1 MLRNLYTYYNTMSDI
16 RVSSASSGESASV
29 ARDQFAT
36 LPHLKAWIE
45 LEFSVSV
52 AEQLLLTVAAEQ
64 VKMAH
69 LATQNEL
76 FVFDRSVVGGSVAS
90 ELKYQAPKAKAL
102 GTGSDPSQWALTVLT
117 HCSRLVEELKRV
129 GTEIGTVKR
138 ATKVAITQMKQHS
151 QNLDKNLVNVKEYSK
166 ELNSGI
172 SPLVGVD
179 LVQLRDNTRSVRLV
193 APAVFGKKQILSD
206 WLDLQQL
213 QNIVVEF
220 KTEFPSCM
228 TKLQTLEQELTQLSK
243 DTQTLVNSTDVWIGG
258 TNSDVL
264 CNEAVGVLR
273 QLSELTNGD
282 HMSQDAIKAVN
293 NCQNQILDLHKALAK
308 AKFQTVQHSQKVLQS
323 ISQLQ
328 SRSTKLKPR
337 LTQIGVELTKYEE
350 KRVQAMKQV
359 DVEFVYGCVLVEML
373 RRTVWSQSGDNY
385 IKSEIGTRVAWKKQF
400 QDTFPFVDILNEQ
413 EDLNLDTI
421 STSSPSIV
429 HNLVIARPVVTEYI
443 SQVSSKEVRNNLES
457 LLAGISGSAA
467 ATSSFPRSL
476 FRNGSISGSLMAERA
491 PISSM
496 TNADDKTRGYE
507 ARIRKLEDL
516 LHKQRMSQDTSRWSV
531 SPGTPSAGFAVLS
544 PGPLGSEGAVRG
556 SSLSPDPVETREQIE
571 AREKAEEAARK
582 AEEERLQREKEAAE
596 ALQVKIDKLS
606 QSLLHTENE
615 KNDLMANLASMEAD
629 FSRERRCLVQEISE
643 LKLRVEELEE
653 QVETAAEK
661 SIERHQRAD
670 QETDELEERVKAM
683 TLVQNNVDD
692 ENSRLKI
699 TLQDMSQRLYTGY
712 KRNCVLLESLGLQ
725 AQKEYDSDGSEVL
738 SFDIHRVKGL
748 RKKHRGKKGE
758 KTDKDSESES
768 ADDFSA
774 LYWATKTTPDSFESS
789 YRTFLARIFLDYDLY
804 VEKVAKRFEDLEHL
818 ARKLQ
823 KEARNYRTMTQQ
835 LDDETRSKIALNRF
849 KVGDLVLFLP
859 TRDPSRQP
867 QPWAAFNVGAP
878 HFFLKQKPG
887 RELKERDW
895 LVGRI
900 TGMEERVVNGGVGDR
915 VENPFDLAQG
925 LRWWWL
931 EAEEE

>member
-1 MLRNLYTYYNTMSDI
+1 MSEI
-16 RVSSASSGESASV
+16 RVSSASSGVSVGAS
-29 ARDQFAT
+29 RDQFSS
-36 LPHLKAWIE
+36 LPHFKAWIE

-52 AEQLLLTVAAEQ
+52 PEQLLLTVAAEQ

-69 LATQNEL
+69 LGTQNEL
-76 FVFDRSVVGGSVAS
+76 FVFDRSVVGGSSYAA
-90 ELKYQAPKAKAL
+90 EHKYSAPKLKTLAQ
-102 GTGSDPSQWALTVLT
+102 GSDPSQWSLTVLT

-129 GTEIGTVKR
+129 TAEIATVKR
-138 ATKVAITQMKQHS
+138 ATNVAITQMKQHS
-151 QNLDKNLVNVKEYSK
+151 QNLDKNLANVKEYSK
-166 ELNSGI
+166 ELNLGI
-172 SPLVGVD
+172 TPLLSVD
-179 LVQLRDNTRSVRLV
+179 LAQLRDNTRAVKLV
-193 APAVFGKKQILSD
+193 PPAVFGKKQFLND

-213 QNIVVEF
+213 QSIVVEF
-220 KTEFPSCM
+220 KGEFPTCM
-228 TKLQTLEQELTQLSK
+228 NKLQTLEQDLAQLSK
-243 DTQTLVNSTDVWIGG
+243 DTQQLVNSTDVWIGG

-264 CNEAVGVLR
+264 CNEAVGVLHK
-273 QLSELTNGD
+273 LSELTSGE
-282 HMSQDAIKAVN
+282 HVSSDAAKSVQ
-293 NCQNQILDLHKALAK
+293 NCQSQILDLHKALSK

-328 SRSTKLKPR
+328 SRSTKLKPK
-337 LTQIGVELTKYEE
+337 LTQLGSELTKYEE

-373 RRTVWSQSGDNY
+373 RRTVWSQSGAGGAGDGN

-400 QDTFPFVDILNEQ
+400 QDTFEFVDILNEQ
-413 EDLNLDTI
+413 EDLTLDTI
-421 STSSPSIV
+421 SSSSPSIV
-429 HNLVIARPVVTEYI
+429 HNLVIARPVVTDYI

-457 LLAGISGSAA
+457 LLGGVAGSAA

-491 PISSM
+491 PLSSV
-496 TNADDKTRGYE
+496 TNADDKIRGYE

-516 LHKQRMSQDTSRWSV
+516 LHKQRMSQDASRWSV
-531 SPGTPSAGFAVLS
+531 SPGTPSAGFAVVS
-544 PGPLGSEGAVRG
+544 PGQLSSEAGGVRG
-556 SSLSPDPVETREQIE
+556 SSLSPEPTETREQIE
-571 AREKAEEAARK
+571 AREKAEEDARK
-582 AEEERLQREKEAAE
+582 TEEERLEREKEAAA
-596 ALQVKIDKLS
+596 ALQIKLDKLS
-606 QSLLHTENE
+606 QSLLNTENE
-615 KNDLMANLASMEAD
+615 KNDLMANMASLESD
-629 FSRERRCLVQEISE
+629 FSRERRSLVQEISE

-653 QVETAAEK
+653 QVETAAET

-670 QETDELEERVKAM
+670 QETEELEQRLKAM
-683 TLVQNNVDD
+683 SLVQNSVDD

-725 AQKEYDSDGSEVL
+725 AQKEYDDEGSEVV

-748 RKKHRGKKGE
+748 RKKHRGKKGGDKAE
-758 KTDKDSESES
+758 KDSESES
-768 ADDFSA
+768 AADDFSA

-900 TGMEERVVNGGVGDR
+900 TGMEERVVNGGLGDR
-915 VENPFDLAQG
+915 EENPFDLGQG

-931 EAEEE
+931 EAEED

>member
-1 MLRNLYTYYNTMSDI
+1 MSEI
-16 RVSSASSGESASV
+16 RVSCASSGVSVSA
-29 ARDQFAT
+29 ARDQFSS

-52 AEQLLLTVAAEQ
+52 SEQLLLTVAAEQ

-69 LATQNEL
+69 LGTQNEL
-76 FVFDRSVVGGSVAS
+76 FVFDRSVVGGTVSN
-90 ELKYQAPKAKAL
+90 EHKYSAPKLKTL
-102 GTGSDPSQWALTVLT
+102 TPGTDPSQWALTVLT
-117 HCSRLVEELKRV
+117 HCSRLVEETKRV
-129 GTEIGTVKR
+129 TAEIATIKR
-138 ATKVAITQMKQHS
+138 ATNVAITQMKQHS
-151 QNLDKNLVNVKEYSK
+151 QNLDKNLLNVKEYSK
-166 ELNSGI
+166 ELNQGI
-172 SPLVGVD
+172 TPLLSVD
-179 LVQLRDNTRSVRLV
+179 LAQLRDNTRAVKLV
-193 APAVFGKKQILSD
+193 APAVFGKKQFLND

-213 QNIVVEF
+213 QSIVVEF
-220 KTEFPSCM
+220 KADFPSCM
-228 TKLQTLEQELTQLSK
+228 DKLQTLEQDLAQLSK

-264 CNEAVGVLR
+264 CNEAVGILR
-273 QLSELTNGD
+273 KLSELTSGD
-282 HMSQDAIKAVN
+282 HVTNEAVKSVQ
-293 NCQNQILDLHKALAK
+293 NCQSQILDLHKALSK

-328 SRSTKLKPR
+328 SRSTKLKPK
-337 LTQIGVELTKYEE
+337 LTHIGSELTKYEE

-373 RRTVWSQSGDNY
+373 RRTVWSQSGGENGSV
-385 IKSEIGTRVAWKKQF
+385 KSEIGTRVAWKKQF

-413 EDLNLDTI
+413 EDLTIDTI

-429 HNLVIARPVVTEYI
+429 HNLVIARPVVTDYI

-457 LLAGISGSAA
+457 LLGGVTGSAA

-491 PISSM
+491 PISSA
-496 TNADDKTRGYE
+496 TNADDKIRGYE

-516 LHKQRMSQDTSRWSV
+516 LYKQRMSQDTSRWSV
-531 SPGTPSAGFAVLS
+531 SPGTPSAGFAVVS
-544 PGPLGSEGAVRG
+544 PGQLSSEARG
-556 SSLSPDPVETREQIE
+556 SSLSPEPTETREQVK
-571 AREKAEEAARK
+571 AREKAEEEARK
-582 AEEERLQREKEAAE
+582 AEEERLARDKAAAE
-596 ALQVKIDKLS
+596 ALQSKVDQLS

-615 KNDLMANLASMEAD
+615 KNDLMANLASMESD

-653 QVETAAEK
+653 QVETAAET

-670 QETDELEERVKAM
+670 QETEELEQRLKAM
-683 TLVQNNVDD
+683 TLAQNTVDD

-725 AQKEYDSDGSEVL
+725 AQKEYDADGSEVV

-758 KTDKDSESES
+758 KTEKDSESDS
-768 ADDFSA
+768 TDDFSA

-887 RELKERDW
+887 RELKDRDW

-900 TGMEERVVNGGVGDR
+900 TGMEERVVNGGIGDR
-915 VENPFDLAQG
+915 EENPFDLGQG

>member
-1 MLRNLYTYYNTMSDI
+1 MSAI
-16 RVSSASSGESASV
+16 RVSSASSGVAVSAS
-29 ARDQFAT
+29 RDQFAS

-45 LEFSVSV
+45 MEFSVSV
-52 AEQLLLTVAAEQ
+52 AEQLLLTVQAEQ

-69 LATQNEL
+69 LQTQNEL

-90 ELKYQAPKAKAL
+90 ELKYAAPKLKTLSPGA
-102 GTGSDPSQWALTVLT
+102 DPSQWALTVLT

-129 GTEIGTVKR
+129 TGEIATVKR
-138 ATKVAITQMKQHS
+138 ATNVAITQMKQHS
-151 QNLDKNLVNVKEYSK
+151 QNLDKNLLNVREYSK
-166 ELNSGI
+166 ELSAGI
-172 SPLVGVD
+172 LPLLSVD
-179 LVQLRDNTRSVRLV
+179 LAQLRDNTRAVKLV
-193 APAVFGKKQILSD
+193 APAVFGKKQFLND

-213 QNIVVEF
+213 QAITLEF
-220 KTEFPSCM
+220 KQNFPNCIAR
-228 TKLQTLEQELTQLSK
+228 LQTLETELAQLTK
-243 DTQTLVNSTDVWIGG
+243 DTQSLVNSTDVWIGG

-264 CNEAVGVLR
+264 CNEAVSVLKKL
-273 QLSELTNGD
+273 QELTAAEHVGD
-282 HMSQDAIKAVN
+282 VKAVQT
-293 NCQNQILDLHKALAK
+293 CQSQILDLHKALSK
-308 AKFQTVQHSQKVLQS
+308 AKFQTGQHSQKVLQS

-337 LTQIGVELTKYEE
+337 LTQLGSELTKFEE

-373 RRTVWSQSGDNY
+373 RRTVWSQSGDSNSV
-385 IKSEIGTRVAWKKQF
+385 KSEIGTRVAWKKQF
-400 QDTFPFVDILNEQ
+400 QDTFPFVDILTEQ
-413 EDLNLDTI
+413 EDLSLDTI
-421 STSSPSIV
+421 STSNPSIV
-429 HNLVIARPVVTEYI
+429 HNLVVSRVLVTDYIA
-443 SQVSSKEVRNNLES
+443 QVSSKEVRSNLES
-457 LLAGISGSAA
+457 LLGGVSGSVA
-467 ATSSFPRSL
+467 ATSSFPKSL

-491 PISSM
+491 PISSV
-496 TNADDKTRGYE
+496 TNADDKIRGYE

-531 SPGTPSAGFAVLS
+531 SPGTPSAGFAVVS
-544 PGPLGSEGAVRG
+544 PTTDLGVRE
-556 SSLSPDPVETREQIE
+556 SPEAEAKE
-571 AREKAEEAARK
+571 AREKAEEEARK
-582 AEEERLQREKEAAE
+582 TEEEREKREKEAAAASA
-596 ALQVKIDKLS
+596 ALQAKIDKLS

-615 KNDLMANLASMEAD
+615 KNDLMANMASLESD

-653 QVETAAEK
+653 QVETAAET

-670 QETDELEERVKAM
+670 QETEELEQRLKAL
-683 TLVQNNVDD
+683 TLVHNTVDD

-699 TLQDMSQRLYTGY
+699 TLQDLSQRLYTGY

-725 AQKEYDSDGSEVL
+725 AQKEYDTDGSEVV

-748 RKKHRGKKGE
+748 RKKHRGKK
-758 KTDKDSESES
+758 DKELKDKADSESES
-768 ADDFSA
+768 TDDFSA
-774 LYWATKTTPDSFESS
+774 LYWATKTTPDTFESS

-900 TGMEERVVNGGVGDR
+900 TGMEERVVKGGIGDR
-915 VENPFDLAQG
+915 EENPFDLGQG

>member
-1 MLRNLYTYYNTMSDI
+1 MNEI
-16 RVSSASSGESASV
+16 RVSCASSGVSV
-29 ARDQFAT
+29 DVSRDQFSSLA
-36 LPHLKAWIE
+36 HLKAWIE

-52 AEQLLLTVAAEQ
+52 SEQLLLTVAAEQ

-69 LATQNEL
+69 LSTQTEL
-76 FVFDRSVVGGSVAS
+76 FVFDRGVVGGSS
-90 ELKYQAPKAKAL
+90 NPEQHKYSAPKLKTL
-102 GTGSDPSQWALTVLT
+102 SQGSDPSQWSLTVLT

-129 GTEIGTVKR
+129 TTEIATVKR
-138 ATKVAITQMKQHS
+138 ATNVAITQMKQHS
-151 QNLDKNLVNVKEYSK
+151 QNLDKNLANVKEYSK
-166 ELNSGI
+166 ELNLGI
-172 SPLVGVD
+172 TPLLSVD
-179 LVQLRDNTRSVRLV
+179 LAQLRDNTRAVKLV
-193 APAVFGKKQILSD
+193 PPAVFGKKQYLVD

-213 QNIVVEF
+213 QSIVVEF
-220 KTEFPSCM
+220 RSEFVPQCM
-228 TKLQTLEQELTQLSK
+228 NKLGTLEQDLALLTK
-243 DTQTLVNSTDVWIGG
+243 DTQQLVNSTDVWIGG

-264 CNEAVGVLR
+264 CNEAIGVLR
-273 QLSELTNGD
+273 KLQEVTSGD
-282 HMSQDAIKAVN
+282 HVTDSSAVQS
-293 NCQNQILDLHKALAK
+293 CQSQILDLHKALSK

-328 SRSTKLKPR
+328 SRSTKLKPK
-337 LTQIGVELTKYEE
+337 LTQIGSELTKYEE

-373 RRTVWSQSGDNY
+373 RRTVWSSRGDAGNL
-385 IKSEIGTRVAWKKQF
+385 KSEIGTRIAWKKQF

-413 EDLNLDTI
+413 EDLSLDTI
-421 STSSPSIV
+421 SSSSPSIV
-429 HNLVIARPVVTEYI
+429 HNLVIARPVVTDYI
-443 SQVSSKEVRNNLES
+443 AQVSSKEVRTNLES
-457 LLAGISGSAA
+457 LLGGVSGSAA

-491 PISSM
+491 PVSSV
-496 TNADDKTRGYE
+496 TNADDKIRGYE

-516 LHKQRMSQDTSRWSV
+516 LHKQRMSQDTSSRWSV
-531 SPGTPSAGFAVLS
+531 SPGTPSAGFAVVS
-544 PGPLGSEGAVRG
+544 PGGGGGDVRG
-556 SSLSPDPVETREQIE
+556 SSLSPEPVETREQAE
-571 AREKAEEAARK
+571 ARERAEEEARK
-582 AEEERLQREKEAAE
+582 AEEEHLEREKEASI

-606 QSLLHTENE
+606 QSLLNTENE
-615 KNDLMANLASMEAD
+615 KNDLMANMASLESD

-653 QVETAAEK
+653 QVETAAET

-670 QETDELEERVKAM
+670 QETEELEQRLKAM
-683 TLVQNNVDD
+683 SLAQNSVDD

-725 AQKEYDSDGSEVL
+725 AQKEYDEEGSEVV

-748 RKKHRGKKGE
+748 RKKHRGKKGAGE
-758 KTDKDSESES
+758 KDTETG
-768 ADDFSA
+768 DDFSA

-900 TGMEERVVNGGVGDR
+900 TGMEERVVNGGIGDR
-915 VENPFDLAQG
+915 EENPFDLGQG

>member
-1 MLRNLYTYYNTMSDI
+1 MGELT
-16 RVSSASSGESASV
+16 VSSASTGVSVSV
-29 ARDQFAT
+29 ARDQFSS
-36 LPHLKAWIE
+36 LPHFKAWVE
-45 LEFSVSV
+45 MDFSVSV
-52 AEQLLLTVAAEQ
+52 SDQLILTVAAEQ
-64 VKMAH
+64 VKLAH
-69 LATQNEL
+69 LASQDEL
-76 FVFDRSVVGGSVAS
+76 FVFDRGVVGGNSAA
-90 ELKYQAPKAKAL
+90 ETKYTAPKAKNLVA
-102 GTGSDPSQWALTVLT
+102 GSDPSQWSLTVLT
-117 HCSRLVEELKRV
+117 HGSRLVEELKRMT
-129 GTEIGTVKR
+129 GEIATVKR
-138 ATKVAITQMKQHS
+138 ATNVAITQMKQHS
-151 QNLDKNLVNVKEYSK
+151 HNLDKNLLNVKEYSK
-166 ELNSGI
+166 ELNAGI
-172 SPLVGVD
+172 TPLLSVD
-179 LVQLRDNTRSVRLV
+179 LGRLRDNTRAVKLV
-193 APAVFGKKQILSD
+193 APAIFGKKQFLND

-220 KTEFPSCM
+220 KSEFPACM
-228 TKLQTLEQELTQLSK
+228 NKFHATEQELAALSA
-243 DTQTLVNSTDVWIGG
+243 DTLSLVNSTDVWIGG
-258 TNSDVL
+258 TNSEVL
-264 CNEAVGVLR
+264 CNEAVGVLKR
-273 QLSELTNGD
+273 LSELTGHNGEVG
-282 HMSQDAIKAVN
+282 SESVKVIN
-293 NCQNQILDLHKALAK
+293 NCQVQILDLHKALFK
-308 AKFQTVQHSQKVLQS
+308 AMFQTIQHSQKVLQS

-328 SRSTKLKPR
+328 SRSTKLKPK
-337 LTQIGVELTKYEE
+337 LTQIGSELTKYEE

-373 RRTVWSQSGDNY
+373 RRTVWSQSGADNSV
-385 IKSEIGTRVAWKKQF
+385 KAEIGTRVAWKKQF

-413 EDLNLDTI
+413 EDLSLDTI
-421 STSSPSIV
+421 STSTPSIV
-429 HNLVIARPVVTEYI
+429 HNLVIPRNVVTDYI

-457 LLAGISGSAA
+457 LLGGVSGSTA
-467 ATSSFPRSL
+467 ATSSFPKSL

-491 PISSM
+491 PMSSV
-496 TNADDKTRGYE
+496 TNADDKIRGYE

-531 SPGTPSAGFAVLS
+531 SPGTPSGGFATGYIVS
-544 PGPLGSEGAVRG
+544 PVDSKEAVEEAE
-556 SSLSPDPVETREQIE
+556 SAADKE
-571 AREKAEEAARK
+571 AREQAEQAEREAREA
-582 AEEERLQREKEAAE
+582 AEEEARLQREKDAA
-596 ALQVKIDKLS
+596 AFQAKIDKLS

-615 KNDLMANLASMEAD
+615 KNDLMANMASLESD

-653 QVETAAEK
+653 QVETAAET

-670 QETDELEERVKAM
+670 QETEELEQRLKAM
-683 TLVQNNVDD
+683 TLVHNTVDD

-699 TLQDMSQRLYTGY
+699 TLQDLSQRLYTGY

-725 AQKEYDSDGSEVL
+725 AQKEYDTDGSEVV

-748 RKKHRGKKGE
+748 RKKHRGKKGD
-758 KTDKDSESES
+758 KNDKDSESEPS
-768 ADDFSA
+768 DDFSA
-774 LYWATKTTPDSFESS
+774 LYWATKTTPDSFESN

-900 TGMEERVVNGGVGDR
+900 TGMEERVVNGGIGDR
-915 VENPFDLAQG
+915 EENPFDLGQG